1 MARARRKTAPR
12 SDGVTDPAG
21 AAPAVDGPTLR
32 VVEPLEPEE
41 TPVSADSENS
51 EQAEVVT
58 FGAWLQVARERQR
71 LSLDDVAHLTK
82 IRRAILEALER
93 DARGELPEKVFVL
106 GYVRS
111 YAAAVGLDGEEALRR
126 FNAQWLD
133 DDDENGLGLDAA
145 KRQRSWFWLPP
156 ALATAGAV
164 AAIWYIVHL

>member
-1 MARARRKTAPR
+1 M
-12 SDGVTDPAG
+12 S
-21 AAPAVDGPTLR
+21 
-32 VVEPLEPEE
+32 EE
-41 TPVSADSENS
+41 SEVSS

-111 YAAAVGLDGEEALRR
+111 YAAAVGLDGEETLRR

-133 DDDENGLGLDAA
+133 DDENAGLGIDAL

-156 ALATAGAV
+156 ALATAGAM